1 MKKVKKLWASR
12 VLQNTILLFSS
23 FILIELLFHLIDHIP
38 VFTMASLRIILGL
51 LFLSLFF
58 GYLFSFLPKKV
69 NIIFNLLLVF
79 IVSIYGIAELGFH
92 NFLGVYASVGTNTQL
107 GAVSS
112 YIKDFLNSFHW
123 TFYLMLIPFLILL
136 LYYIFLNK
144 RVTVILPKRK
154 FSNMLLFIKTIPL
167 FLLVLVGILYFGTLK
182 ASFMQD
188 PYQSMSAYDLFLKP
202 TNGSLVVRNFGL
214 IGYGILDVKEYF
226 FPGDVVSD
234 IEFNEEELKD
244 PSSSSPSSPLEEVF
258 NHVFIDNEDW
268 LSIINEERDQ
278 EYNTLNKYFISNE
291 VSTSNEYTG
300 LLEGKNLIVIMVE
313 SGNDIM
319 LNQEYYPNIA
329 RLLEG
334 GYQFTNNYSPRNMC
348 STGNNEMSAMTS
360 LYSIHNNCTANVYQ
374 NNTYFES
381 IFNLFNEAG
390 YTTNSFHDYYDWYYD
405 RSVIHKNMG
414 SSDFYDATR
423 LGLRF
428 SYNYPAY
435 DTWASDDEL
444 MEKYLEVIDKRDTT
458 KPFMSFITTVTSHMP
473 YNMSSE
479 YGDKYLD
486 LFPEEYSI
494 ELRRYMS
501 KMKVVDDA
509 IGTLLDGLESRGI
522 LEDTV
527 IVLFS
532 DHYPYSVDTD
542 DLNAVLDYD
551 LHIDNNTERVPF
563 IIYNSELEPTKID
576 AYTSYINILPTL
588 ANLFDLTYDSRLY
601 MGRDALS
608 DDYESMVIF
617 SDGSWKNE
625 RAFYNASTSEIKN
638 YTKDAYTSEEILAI
652 NTEVR
657 LKLEMSS
664 LAIRKNYFKYLENAL
679 SKFTT
684 SNERKDGL

>member
-1 MKKVKKLWASR
+1 
-12 VLQNTILLFSS
+12 
-23 FILIELLFHLIDHIP
+23 
-38 VFTMASLRIILGL
+38 
-51 LFLSLFF
+51 
-58 GYLFSFLPKKV
+58 
-69 NIIFNLLLVF
+69 
-79 IVSIYGIAELGFH
+79 
-92 NFLGVYASVGTNTQL
+92 
-107 GAVSS
+107 
-112 YIKDFLNSFHW
+112 
-123 TFYLMLIPFLILL
+123 
-136 LYYIFLNK
+136 
-144 RVTVILPKRK
+144 
-154 FSNMLLFIKTIPL
+154 
-167 FLLVLVGILYFGTLK
+167 
-182 ASFMQD
+182 
-188 PYQSMSAYDLFLKP
+188 
-202 TNGSLVVRNFGL
+202 
-214 IGYGILDVKEYF
+214 
-226 FPGDVVSD
+226 
-234 IEFNEEELKD
+234 
-244 PSSSSPSSPLEEVF
+244 
-258 NHVFIDNEDW
+258 
-268 LSIINEERDQ
+268 
-278 EYNTLNKYFISNE
+278 
-291 VSTSNEYTG
+291 
-300 LLEGKNLIVIMVE
+300 
-313 SGNDIM
+313 
-319 LNQEYYPNIA
+319 
-329 RLLEG
+329 
-334 GYQFTNNYSPRNMC
+334 
-348 STGNNEMSAMTS
+348 
-360 LYSIHNNCTANVYQ
+360 
-374 NNTYFES
+374 
-381 IFNLFNEAG
+381 
-390 YTTNSFHDYYDWYYD
+390 
-405 RSVIHKNMG
+405 MG

-494 ELRRYMS
+494 ELRRYLS